1 MSSGDWVRRVERNEQ
16 YLFLP
21 LSASLFESLLQG
33 IYLFIEI
40 LIHVGF
46 EHPIP
51 VIAEPFS
58 RCEHQIDHDMH
69 PRQGWKGG
77 KHCAFGMMVDGK
89 TRTLRPLPV
98 PC

>member
-21 LSASLFESLLQG
+21 ISASLLESLLQG
-33 IYLFIEI
+33 IYLFIKV

-46 EHPIP
+46 EHPVP

-58 RCEHQIDHDMH
+58 TM
-69 PRQGWKGG
+69 
-77 KHCAFGMMVDGK
+77 
-89 TRTLRPLPV
+89 
-98 PC
+98 